1 MNPESEPPE
10 SDVNGHV
17 GRIAIWEADAQLRE
31 ALRTLLAP
39 YSSVWALEF
48 LTTDGATRER
58 IKSPTS
64 LDILVVTDSASLAQ
78 RQSLVR
84 CVQDEKPDIVRVVCS
99 HYSDA
104 VTALL
109 SVPFAHSAIDNP
121 FDGDVLAR
129 GLSRAIRLRQTMAC
143 IDVRRLIGS
152 TNAMP
157 AVPKTYS
164 ELVSALADSTTGIL
178 QVTEII
184 EQDVGMS
191 ARIMHLV
198 SSALFALPK
207 PMGALGG
214 AVAYLGVNA
223 IRALVLADE
232 IRALFPIPPSIAGEV
247 ERLQARSLTTAKLA
261 QETLRNSPHAD
272 DAFLAGMFHGIG
284 QLILAARAPSRFLAI
299 SRRLMDGEL
308 SRSQIEQELLGVTS
322 AQIGAYLLGLWG
334 LPMNIV
340 DAVAHHECPE
350 ESEHEEFGVAWATFI
365 GWQLSEN
372 PEGELTDASDHSRSH
387 MLERWHSLDHLDE
400 WRSLAKSLTAA

>member
-58 IKSPTS
+58 IKSHTS

-143 IDVRRLIGS
+143 SDVRRLIGS

-191 ARIMHLV
+191 ARIRSTETYGCPRRSRRLPRRQRDPRLGASGRNQGGVPHSAQHRGGSGATAGTLV
-198 SSALFALPK
+198 
-207 PMGALGG
+207 
-214 AVAYLGVNA
+214 NN
-223 IRALVLADE
+223 R
-232 IRALFPIPPSIAGEV
+232 
-247 ERLQARSLTTAKLA
+247 QARSRNAPKQPPRRRRISGRYVSRHRTA
-261 QETLRNSPHAD
+261 D
-272 DAFLAGMFHGIG
+272 FGG
-284 QLILAARAPSRFLAI
+284 PSAVSLPRHL
-299 SRRLMDGEL
+299 SSVDG
-308 SRSQIEQELLGVTS
+308 R
-322 AQIGAYLLGLWG
+322 
-334 LPMNIV
+334 
-340 DAVAHHECPE
+340 
-350 ESEHEEFGVAWATFI
+350 
-365 GWQLSEN
+365 
-372 PEGELTDASDHSRSH
+372 
-387 MLERWHSLDHLDE
+387 
-400 WRSLAKSLTAA
+400 